1 MINIF
6 TTNNKVWWAV
16 NSKNKIIDSDKDR
29 ELLKRRIK
37 IREWGCS
44 EISTLGVNHKESEKR
59 RRKMLN
65 VMCVCGNVFI
75 ARESDIRRNHT
86 RSCGCLKNKRKK

>member
-6 TTNNKVWWAV
+6 TTNQKTWWAV
-16 NSKNKIIDSDKDR
+16 DSRNKIIDMDCNK
-29 ELLKRRIK
+29 ELLKTRIRIK
-37 IREWGCS
+37 QWGCKS
-44 EISTLGVNHKESEKR
+44 ISVLGVNNQESQKR

-65 VMCVCGNVFI
+65 VMCLCGNIFI

-86 RSCGCLKNKRKK
+86 KSCGCLKNKMK